1 MTIFKVSA
9 TPTDCVLG
17 DRLADLA
24 TMVPVDRCTASEL
37 SFCPTSTR
45 QVLGSVSSVGTC
57 LVVTEACLV
66 RTNWK
71 PACIQNMAQ
80 PTAYKRTTTNC
91 LPNAHPSFL
100 HSRPFQDVEIEYS
113 FKV

>member
-17 DRLADLA
+17 DLA
-24 TMVPVDRCTASEL
+24 TMAPVDRCTASEL
-37 SFCPTSTR
+37 SLSPTSTR

-57 LVVTEACLV
+57 LVVTEAVLYV
-66 RTNWK
+66 PIGSLLAFKTWPNQPHTNNN
-71 PACIQNMAQ
+71 Q
-80 PTAYKRTTTNC
+80 